1 VSMNRRRV
9 ATIVH
14 WSLLVLTLLV
24 VVTGLGIT
32 EYRVVTAVT
41 FGLLGKALA
50 FKLHL
55 WLWIPFVVVFVAHVA
70 LTVRPFRRRGK
81 KSASTGT
88 Q

>member
-1 VSMNRRRV
+1 MSYRWV
-9 ATIVH
+9 ARIVH

-32 EYRVVTAVT
+32 EYQVVTAST

-55 WLWIPFVVVFVAHVA
+55 WLWIPFVVIFVAHVV
-70 LTVRPFRRRGK
+70 LTVRPFRRHRT
-81 KSASTGT
+81 KSLSPDTW
-88 Q
+88 

>member
-1 VSMNRRRV
+1 MDYRRI
-9 ATIVH
+9 ANTVH

-32 EYRVVTAVT
+32 EYQVITAVT

-55 WLWIPFVVVFVAHVA
+55 WLWIPFVIVFVAHVV
-70 LTVRPFRRRGK
+70 LTVRPFGRRPT
-81 KSASTGT
+81 KSASPGT